1 MNKVVQKDSLSG
13 SVSKIGFGDPFFSR
27 AFKIFRKPVFRPSVR
42 CISFKNSPILRFL
55 YRRLKT
61 RYVRNPSAVIE
72 RSGPGWLTTSILSGR
87 TLTSIGSRT
96 SYPYGGMAL
105 SGSGKRR
112 ISPQLHAGTGGQA
125 RRPLRHPGGGYS
137 GRLHPV
143 SAPGRRRLP
152 PQIPGGKRLEPSAAC
167 RPCKGQPDKHPLLG
181 EWTKD
186 HQSEVLLPSGGKP
199 WFRFSIYASHVRYGN
214 FSTVK
219 RIFHYTPLYPCAK
232 VYKGV

>member
-1 MNKVVQKDSLSG
+1 
-13 SVSKIGFGDPFFSR
+13 
-27 AFKIFRKPVFRPSVR
+27 
-42 CISFKNSPILRFL
+42 
-55 YRRLKT
+55 
-61 RYVRNPSAVIE
+61 
-72 RSGPGWLTTSILSGR
+72 
-87 TLTSIGSRT
+87 
-96 SYPYGGMAL
+96 MAL

-112 ISPQLHAGTGGQA
+112 ISPQLHARTCGQA
-125 RRPLRHPGGGYS
+125 RRPLRHPGGGHS

-181 EWTKD
+181 KRTKD

-214 FSTVK
+214 FSLGK
-219 RIFHYTPLYPCAK
+219 RTFPYHAYPIARRGIIHTNTKAVCTAANDDDLAAYGRLSIYPPNK
-232 VYKGV
+232 LILKFE